1 LYDKNLIYEGYK
13 AMHICPRCET
23 TLAQSEVAQGYKD
36 LTDISVTV
44 KFELENEENDLEK
57 TFILA

>member
-1 LYDKNLIYEGYK
+1 
-13 AMHICPRCET
+13 MHICPRCET